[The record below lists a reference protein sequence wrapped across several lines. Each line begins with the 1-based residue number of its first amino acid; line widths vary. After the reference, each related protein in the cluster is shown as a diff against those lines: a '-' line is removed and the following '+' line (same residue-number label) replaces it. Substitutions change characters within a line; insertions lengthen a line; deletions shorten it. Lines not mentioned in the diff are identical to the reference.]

1 MNNNNKTR
9 KIIRKINTSVLI
21 RRIIFLFLLPTSLF
35 VVVFNKFTQNK
46 APTKNNNNANT
57 QISVSLNNQNI
68 DTRKALPP
76 VPTPSVSIE
85 ALMPTSQNAMR

>member
-9 KIIRKINTSVLI
+9 KIIRKMNTSVLI

-46 APTKNNNNANT
+46 EPNKIVDIHQQKCQVILPLTLTSDIQNLHKKNT
-57 QISVSLNNQNI
+57 
-68 DTRKALPP
+68 
-76 VPTPSVSIE
+76 
-85 ALMPTSQNAMR
+85 